1 MIKSTISESNNDNIK
16 NNESIKLYLNNMNSE
31 KDDFILNNM
40 NLSDSLSFHTPLK
53 KKLFSHES
61 KFLQN
66 KKSKH
71 K

>member
-40 NLSDSLSFHTPLK
+40 NLSHSLNFYTPLK
-53 KKLFSHES
+53 KKVI
-61 KFLQN
+61 
-66 KKSKH
+66 
-71 K
+71 